1 MIKRRNTLI
10 ILIVCALFALLAVS
24 CDMMVDSRRNR
35 PTGTWVLNEGETSTT
50 KLIITLDEVQ
60 IVTYHYRDRLKNLAY
75 TNVRIPTSWTLND
88 DNSVDFTYTIGVAY
102 PCEVRNHLVVHGGNT
117 DMTWTKDYE
126 DQGHKFHKEYKL
138 KRESFEKELVSG
150 CMYEEYSCTHFSY
163 YYFGSEIEEE
173 NSHLRLYYDGRF
185 EWEKLGSGTYTV
197 DHDAKK
203 IVLHQTQVDWDTG
216 LEFGDMTL
224 KIIGSDKPSSYYELD
239 YESHVGNWPFY
250 SEYGGSGWFEYFN
263 YLNAY

>member
-60 IVTYHYRDRLKNLAY
+60 IVTYHYRDKWKNLDY
-75 TNVRIPTSWTLND
+75 MNVRIPTSWNLND

-117 DMTWTKDYE
+117 DMTWTKDFE
-126 DQGHKFHKEYKL
+126 DQGHKFHEVYKL

-150 CMYEEYSCTHFSY
+150 CMYEEYKCAPFSY

-173 NSHLRLYYDGRF
+173 NSHLRLYYDGTF
-185 EWEKLGSGTYTV
+185 EWKKLGSGTYTV

-224 KIIGSDKPSSYYELD
+224 KIIQSDNPSSYELD

-250 SEYGGSGWFEYFN
+250 SEYGGSGWFEYFE

>member
-60 IVTYHYRDRLKNLAY
+60 IVTYHYRDRWKNLDY

-126 DQGHKFHKEYKL
+126 DQGYKFHEVYKL

-150 CMYEEYSCTHFSY
+150 CMYEEYKCAHFSC
-163 YYFGSEIEEE
+163 YYFYEIDEE

-224 KIIGSDKPSSYYELD
+224 KIIQSDNPSSYELD
-239 YESHVGNWPFY
+239 YESHVGNWPFD
-250 SEYGGSGWFEYFN
+250 GGGWDEYFE